1 MQAQDS
7 GYQETESK
15 TKVFTEAG
23 MGYYHREDAIE
34 ASLWVNNGSILE
46 IYMIGEQPEKPLQ
59 WHLYEDSS
67 MEKKIDGTVFLT
79 DTEKNDISRF
89 RHDGL

>member
-1 MQAQDS
+1 
-7 GYQETESK
+7 
-15 TKVFTEAG
+15 

>member
-1 MQAQDS
+1 
-7 GYQETESK
+7 
-15 TKVFTEAG
+15 

-67 MEKKIDGTVFLT
+67 MEKKIDEQSF
-79 DTEKNDISRF
+79 
-89 RHDGL
+89 